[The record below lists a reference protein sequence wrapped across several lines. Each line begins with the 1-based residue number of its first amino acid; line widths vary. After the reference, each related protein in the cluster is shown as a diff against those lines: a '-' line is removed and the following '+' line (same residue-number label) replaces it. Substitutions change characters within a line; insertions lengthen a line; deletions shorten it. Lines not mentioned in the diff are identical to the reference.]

1 MNRFKRFVMNT
12 IILTLT
18 SILMKSIGMTFS
30 VYVTS
35 IIGSEGT
42 GLFELIMSIYLFAI
56 TLANSGISLAATR
69 IVAEELDS
77 ASGNGTKVAMHKCI
91 GYSLFFG
98 LLACILLSICAPF
111 ICNTFLHNR
120 IGPACLYIIAISLP
134 FSSVTTSLTGYFA
147 GVRRVIKSSFG
158 QIVSVLVKIFLSFY
172 LLKLVQPSQIEL
184 ACTLLILANTISE
197 IADFLLT
204 YFLYILDKKKLK
216 NTTNAQKNYLQRI
229 LHISL
234 PVAVTSY
241 VRSGLSTL
249 KQLLIPICL
258 EKNSSSCNN
267 AFSQYGLI
275 AGMTMPILLFPSVI
289 INSFANLLIPEFARY
304 KEKQDYSRMNEIIVL
319 IFKLVAFFSIGIIGI
334 FLTFSE
340 EISYLIYRNF
350 DIVPYL
356 KMLCPLIIFMYL
368 DNIIDSMLKG
378 LDKQIGVMFCNIFDL
393 FSSII
398 FIYTLLPIYGI
409 HGYLIV
415 LYISEIL
422 NFTISL
428 VQLYRVSRFKFNYIA
443 HILVPMV
450 CVFTAKYILDGFDIS
465 NHTSPFITIS
475 KITIFIFIYFMGILS
490 TKLISKSTKSS

>member
-18 SILMKSIGMTFS
+18 SILMKSIGMSFS

-56 TLANSGISLAATR
+56 TLANSGISLSATR
-69 IVAEELDS
+69 IVSEELDS
-77 ASGNGTKVAMHKCI
+77 AYGNGTKVAMHKCI

-111 ICNTFLHNR
+111 ICSAFLHNR
-120 IGPACLYIIAISLP
+120 IGPTCLYIIAISLP

-158 QIVSVLVKIFLSFY
+158 QIVSVFVKILLCLYFLQ
-172 LLKLVQPSQIEL
+172 LIQPSQIEL

-204 YFLYILDKKKLK
+204 YFLYVLDKRKLK

-304 KEKQDYSRMNEIIVL
+304 KEKQDYSSMNEIIVL
-319 IFKLVAFFSIGIIGI
+319 IFNLVAFI

-340 EISYLIYRNF
+340 EISYLIYQNF

-356 KMLCPLIIFMYL
+356 KILCPLIIFMYL

-428 VQLYRVSRFKFNYIA
+428 IQLYRVSRFKFNYIA
-443 HILVPMV
+443 YILIPIV
-450 CVFTAKYILDGFDIS
+450 CVFVTKYILDCFDIP
-465 NHTSPFITIS
+465 NNTSPFITNF
-475 KITIFIFIYFMGILS
+475 KIAIFIFIYFIGFLS
-490 TKLISKSTKSS
+490 TKLISKSTKFS